1 MNFNLSLRIAL
12 RYLLNQRQNRFATFV
27 ALLSLL
33 GIAIGVAALITVSTI
48 MQSLQGRLKEA
59 VLVTTP
65 HILVQTTPDK
75 MTDLLGLKHVVAAV
89 PYIEGEA
96 VIKKGNSAAL
106 VQLQGMDKNAL
117 TVKKGFTADTFINDG
132 YPQTGSF
139 KLIADAALFNRFN
152 LALDEKGKFISTLNA
167 RYTPA
172 GLAPVTRNF
181 ILSDFVPSLRD
192 ARTLHAMGAF
202 NDVQRFLR
210 LQDNDL
216 QIRLW
221 LDDPMNFASVEKE
234 LNCLKLKFDDW
245 RSTQGEFFSSV
256 AMEKLSM
263 TIMLCLI
270 VIVAAF
276 NILSALSMTVA
287 SRVRDIAILKTMGM
301 NKIRI
306 LWIFMAQGLILGGSG
321 VFAGTVLGIILSLNS
336 NIILNLLG
344 VPSGNNL
351 NINLD
356 LTRIAFAD
364 LGALLLSLV
373 CTLYPAVKASSADA
387 VTNLTQA

>member
-152 LALDEKGKFISTLNA
+152 LALDEKVKFISTLNA

>member
-1 MNFNLSLRIAL
+1 MNFNLSVRIAL

-65 HILVQTTPDK
+65 HILVQASSDQIPQLL
-75 MTDLLGLKHVVAAV
+75 DLNHVIAAV
-89 PYIEGEA
+89 PYIEGDA
-96 VIKKGNSAAL
+96 VIKKGNTAAL
-106 VQLQGMDKNAL
+106 VQIQGMDANVLK
-117 TVKKGFTADTFINDG
+117 VKKGIEPNRFIHDG
-132 YPQTGSF
+132 YPQAGSF

-152 LALDEKGKFISTLNA
+152 LALDEKVKFISTLNA

-202 NDVQRFLR
+202 SDIQRFLR
-210 LQDNDL
+210 PENKDL
-216 QIRLW
+216 KIRLW
-221 LDDPMNFASVEKE
+221 LDDPMNFESVEKD
-234 LNCLKLKFDDW
+234 LNHLKLNFNDW

-263 TIMLCLI
+263 TVMLCLI

-287 SRVRDIAILKTMGM
+287 SRVRDIAVLKTLGM
-301 NKIRI
+301 NKLRI
-306 LWIFMAQGLILGGSG
+306 LWIFMAQGLILGGCG
-321 VFAGTVLGIILSLNS
+321 VIAGTILGIILSLNS

-344 VPSGNNL
+344 VPSGNSL
-351 NINLD
+351 NIDID
-356 LTRIAFAD
+356 LVRIAFTDVA
-364 LGALLLSLV
+364 ALLLSLA
-373 CTLYPAVKASSADA
+373 CTLYPAFKASSADA
-387 VTNLTQA
+387 VTNLTKA

>member
-152 LALDEKGKFISTLNA
+152 LALDEKVKFISTLNA

-373 CTLYPAVKASSADA
+373 CTLYPAVKASSSDA

>member
-152 LALDEKGKFISTLNA
+152 LALDEKVKFISTLNA

-234 LNCLKLKFDDW
+234 LNYLKLKFDDW

-373 CTLYPAVKASSADA
+373 CTLYPAVKASSSDA